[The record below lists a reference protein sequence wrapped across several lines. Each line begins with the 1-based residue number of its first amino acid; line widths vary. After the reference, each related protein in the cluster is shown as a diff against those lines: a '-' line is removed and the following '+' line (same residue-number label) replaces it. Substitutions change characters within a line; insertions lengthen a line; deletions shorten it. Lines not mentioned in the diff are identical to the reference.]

1 VKSSGKS
8 FVFLFFF
15 FFLPFH
21 FVFVLKPKVLVLLFY
36 MSNHVDVNPFSWG
49 GFESLVYLGYFRYDD
64 YLLAFKSFNGLSAPL
79 PFDGN
84 GKFLFFVGLP
94 FNNAFFFVVGSF
106 LRIRHRHGK
115 SLLGCFGYFSAFTRW
130 CRLFRFRIPRV
141 IFSI

>member
-1 VKSSGKS
+1 
-8 FVFLFFF
+8 
-15 FFLPFH
+15 
-21 FVFVLKPKVLVLLFY
+21 

-94 FNNAFFFVVGSF
+94 FNNAFF
-106 LRIRHRHGK
+106 
-115 SLLGCFGYFSAFTRW
+115 SLLARFCGSDIVMENRCLAVLGISQPLRDGAGSLGLEYPELFFLFS
-130 CRLFRFRIPRV
+130 
-141 IFSI
+141 